1 MSPIG
6 GYCCK
11 SRFGVAKE
19 SLRAVDAFCAPRRR
33 LRSSQNV
40 LQRSVELAALN
51 GRHRCRDECPLL
63 ARDKADVGIELAD
76 FL

>member
-11 SRFGVAKE
+11 SRFGVANE

-33 LRSSQNV
+33 LRISQNV
-40 LQRSVELAALN
+40 LQRSVDSPHLT
-51 GRHRCRDECPLL
+51 
-63 ARDKADVGIELAD
+63 DVTVVVMNVR
-76 FL
+76 F